1 MTIPARPLLIL
12 GTGTLAVDIADLAA
26 DIPGVRV
33 AGFVEN
39 IERDRCR
46 RKLEGLPVHWV
57 DDLAELATS
66 HCAVC
71 GLATTHRSRFV
82 EQVAVPGVPF
92 ATLVHPSASV
102 SSSSSLG
109 EGTVVSRGV
118 IIASHTRLGRHVFV
132 NRGVLIGHH
141 TEIGEFTTVQPG
153 ANIAGAS
160 RIGEG
165 TYIGMGAVVIDHIN
179 IGAHSVVGAGA
190 LVVKNVPDN
199 VQVVGAPARVV
210 KRNICGR

>member
-1 MTIPARPLLIL
+1 METAPRSLLIL
-12 GTGTLAVDIADLAA
+12 GTRTLAVDIADLAV

-39 IERDRCR
+39 MERARCR
-46 RKLEGLPVHWV
+46 QKLEGLPVHWV

-71 GLATTHRSRFV
+71 GLATTQRSRFV
-82 EQVAVPGVPF
+82 EQVAGSGVPF

-102 SSSSSLG
+102 SSSGSLG
-109 EGTVVSRGV
+109 EGTVISRGV
-118 IIASHTRLGRHVFV
+118 IIAAHARLGRHVFV
-132 NRGVLIGHH
+132 NRGTLIGHH
-141 TEIGEFTTVQPG
+141 TEIGAFTTVQPG
-153 ANIAGAS
+153 ANIAGVC

-165 TYIGMGAVVIDHIN
+165 TYIGMGAMVIDHIT

-190 LVVKNVPDN
+190 LVMKDVPDN